1 MWERLGSLES
11 QEKGVPPAFDLCS
24 TSRYIPCAGGAY
36 TFVALRRD
44 GRGDC
49 LGKKYFG
56 VRRSQARAVPFRC
69 AHGAIH
75 KCVHCV
81 AHIRNSALGRV
92 LSLALFSFLGSCL
105 LLLDKQL
112 CHRGLRRCRSPANV
126 TLVGAA
132 EEKNRTKPF
141 AGKTVHGA
149 SRSERRRT

>member
-1 MWERLGSLES
+1 M
-11 QEKGVPPAFDLCS
+11 PPAYDLCS
-24 TSRYIPCAGGAY
+24 TSRYIPCPGGAY

-56 VRRSQARAVPFRC
+56 VRRSQAGAVPFRN

-75 KCVHCV
+75 NCVYCV

-112 CHRGLRRCRSPANV
+112 CHRGLWRCRSPANV
-126 TLVGAA
+126 ADVRSGGKRHRRADVRVVGEFPVRHRDPAHRA
-132 EEKNRTKPF
+132 
-141 AGKTVHGA
+141 
-149 SRSERRRT
+149 